1 MSAENKRIEQHNEMQ
16 LQKNS
21 APLIEIP
28 KHINLT
34 QSQIEEIKE
43 KKLSQ
48 KGNLSYLLS
57 LKIGCQVMLTANV
70 NIEDNSK

>member
-21 APLIEIP
+21 APLIVIP

-48 KGNLSYLLS
+48 KGKLSYLLS

>member
-1 MSAENKRIEQHNEMQ
+1 MFAENKPIEQHNEVQ

-34 QSQIEEIKE
+34 QSQIEGIKQ

-48 KGNLSYLLS
+48 TGNLSYLLS